1 MKTVKVLLV
10 VLVVGVLAAC
20 SSQKTKPPAK
30 PAAKGTAIPA
40 ARTIYFDFDK
50 SEVKEEGRVVVD
62 SHSGYLKSNRGAKVV
77 LEGHCDERGSREYNV
92 GLGERRSQAV
102 RRLMLFQGVSDA
114 QLETVSYGEERP
126 AVVGHNESAWSK
138 NRRVEIVYK

>member
-1 MKTVKVLLV
+1 MKTVKIMLV
-10 VLVVGVLAAC
+10 VLVIGMLGAC
-20 SSQKTKPPAK
+20 TSKTSK
-30 PAAKGTAIPA
+30 PAPKVAADSSPIPA
-40 ARTIYFDFDK
+40 ARTVYFDFDK

-62 SHSGYLKSNRGAKVV
+62 SHSGYLKGNRGAKVV

-102 RRLMLFQGVSDA
+102 RRLMLFQGVSDN

-126 AVVGHNESAWSK
+126 AVVGHNEAAWSK